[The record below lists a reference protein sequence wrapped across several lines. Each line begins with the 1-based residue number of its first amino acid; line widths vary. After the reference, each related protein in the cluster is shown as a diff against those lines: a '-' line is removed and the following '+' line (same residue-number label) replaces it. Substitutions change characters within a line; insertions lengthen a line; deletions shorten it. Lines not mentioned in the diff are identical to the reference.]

1 MTGEAELDA
10 ELIVQLPRDG
20 AVDRNFR
27 ADPPPSLTSGRIV
40 LDHIKAPDDELG
52 PPQAGE
58 VVMSVLS
65 PEALRRDQQ
74 ELRQVLD
81 EAGAGHQP
89 LVIEVEA
96 AEQLREDELAAVLD
110 ATAHARRPVIL
121 RVLSDA

>member
-1 MTGEAELDA
+1 MTGEAWLEAD
-10 ELIVQLPRDG
+10 LIVQLARDG

-40 LDHIKAPDDELG
+40 LDHIEAPDDDLG

-65 PEALRRDQQ
+65 PEALRRDRQ
-74 ELRQVLD
+74 ELRQVL
-81 EAGAGHQP
+81 EQAGAGHQP

-96 AEQLREDELAAVLD
+96 AEQLREDELGAVLD
-110 ATAHARRPVIL
+110 ATAHAPRPVIL